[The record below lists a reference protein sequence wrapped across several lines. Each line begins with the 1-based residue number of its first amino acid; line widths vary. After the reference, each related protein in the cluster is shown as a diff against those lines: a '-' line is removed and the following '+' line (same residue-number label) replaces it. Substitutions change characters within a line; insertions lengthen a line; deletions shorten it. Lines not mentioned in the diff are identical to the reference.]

1 MGDGMK
7 LTQEGIE
14 AIKRHEGL
22 RLEAYPDPGP
32 RDGHPWTIGYG
43 HTSLAGSP
51 PVTKGMRI
59 TKDQADEIF
68 ERDINNFAD
77 GVRKYIKRPLNDN
90 QFSAFVSFAYNV
102 GLGGFARSSAL
113 RAANAGNFDVV
124 PSKLALWNKNDGKIM
139 RGLVNRRAAE
149 GRLFMQE
156 PVGTIDP
163 EPEVTN
169 KVEPSQGKPITQ
181 SSTAK
186 ATGVLV
192 AIGAAKPVSDAVESV
207 TELVTVGKTVGA
219 TLWSLGV
226 PVLFVIVIG
235 IAGWWIWTE
244 RKKHSQ
250 ENGT

>member
-1 MGDGMK
+1 MK
-7 LTQEGIE
+7 LTEEGIE

-22 RLEAYPDPGP
+22 RLVAYPDPGS
-32 RDGHPWTIGYG
+32 RDGTPWTIGYG
-43 HTSLAGSP
+43 HTSAAGSP
-51 PVTKGMRI
+51 AVKRGMKI
-59 TKDQADEIF
+59 TKAEADKIF
-68 ERDINNFAD
+68 KRDINKFAN

-124 PSKLALWNKNDGKIM
+124 PSKLALWNKNDGKVM

-149 GRLFMQE
+149 GELFMR
-156 PVGTIDP
+156 PVDGAVD

-169 KVEPSQGKPITQ
+169 KFEPSQGKPMSK

-207 TELVTVGKTVGA
+207 TEIVTVGKTFGA

-226 PVLFVIVIG
+226 PVLLLIVIG
-235 IAGWWIWTE
+235 GMGWWIWKE
-244 RKKHSQ
+244 RKRHL
-250 ENGT
+250 EDNGT

>member
-1 MGDGMK
+1 MK

-14 AIKRHEGL
+14 AIKQHEGM
-22 RLEAYPDPGP
+22 RLVAYPDPGS

-43 HTSLAGSP
+43 HTSLAGAP

-59 TKDQADEIF
+59 TQEQADEIF
-68 ERDINNFAD
+68 ERDINKFAD

-90 QFSAFVSFAYNV
+90 QFSAFVSFAYNI

-124 PSKLALWNKNDGKIM
+124 PSKLALWNKNDGKVM

-149 GRLFMQE
+149 GELFMR
-156 PVGTIDP
+156 PVDGVVDK
-163 EPEVTN
+163 PEVTN
-169 KVEPSQGKPITQ
+169 KFEPSQGKPMSK

-207 TELVTVGKTVGA
+207 TEIINTGKTFGA

-235 IAGWWIWTE
+235 IAGWWIWKE
-244 RKKHSQ
+244 RKRHS
-250 ENGT
+250 EDNGT